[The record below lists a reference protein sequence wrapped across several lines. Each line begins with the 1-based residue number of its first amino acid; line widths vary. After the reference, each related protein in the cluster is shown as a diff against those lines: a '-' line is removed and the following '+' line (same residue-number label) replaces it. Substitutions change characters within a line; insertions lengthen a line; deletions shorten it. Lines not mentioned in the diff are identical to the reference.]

1 MYLLTLIE
9 NTTTNGLVTTTGIY
23 DDYDK
28 AVEVLMNFQ
37 KEVCME
43 CYINYERTEV
53 MEDWEEESVQ
63 DKMFYFR
70 YSTDE
75 DDWYGNIEEVEINTT
90 ITI

>member
-37 KEVCME
+37 KKICME
-43 CYINYERTEV
+43 CDIDYERTEV
-53 MEDWEEESVQ
+53 MEDWEEYSRQ
-63 DKMFYFR
+63 DEQFYFTFH
-70 YSTDE
+70 TDE